1 MNILI
6 DGQSKRNFDLNN
18 RDYECHNFCN
28 ILCPLIQSEQRRLST
43 IYLRILLDSERFN
56 VTTKIYIDPKHWS
69 NEYGKLKTN
78 TNDAKSI
85 NKMLDG
91 FRMKA
96 FDYQRQLMDEGK
108 PVTIANMRLKW
119 FGKSLERARMLMEI
133 FEQHNKQMSALVN
146 KEFSPLTLERY
157 ETPKK
162 HTESFMMWKYKVK
175 DIDIK
180 ALKYE
185 FLADYEFWLKTER
198 KCDHN
203 TTVK

>member
-1 MNILI
+1 M
-6 DGQSKRNFDLNN
+6 
-18 RDYECHNFCN
+18 
-28 ILCPLIQSEQRRLST
+28 
-43 IYLRILLDSERFN
+43 
-56 VTTKIYIDPKHWS
+56 TTKIYIDPKHWS
-69 NEYGKLKTN
+69 NEYGKLKSN

-119 FGKSLERARMLMEI
+119 FGKSLKRPRMLMEI
-133 FEQHNKQMSALVN
+133 FES
-146 KEFSPLTLERY
+146 
-157 ETPKK
+157 KK

-203 TTVK
+203 TTVKYLSNFKKIVNICIKNGWLEIGRAHV